1 MAITILDEH
10 LELGQVKTITSDFGR
25 IIDYV
30 ELLFSNTTKAEF
42 KPNDSRTGLIFS
54 VSDSNL
60 DLPEMVCE
68 LNRDTIRNLIVS
80 LKNIYNQLELE
91 SDKDTSENDNGKDKD
106 KSSCGICSQ
115 KRKF

>member
-1 MAITILDEH
+1 MVILDEH

-25 IIDYV
+25 MIDYV
-30 ELLFSNTTKAEF
+30 ELLFSSTTKAEF
-42 KPNDSRTGLIFS
+42 QPNDSKTGIIFS

-60 DLPEMVCE
+60 DLPEMICE

-80 LKNIYNQLELE
+80 LKNMYNQLELE
-91 SDKDTSENDNGKDKD
+91 NNNTSNEDSDNNKDK
-106 KSSCGICSQ
+106 KPCGICSQ

>member
-1 MAITILDEH
+1 MTILDEH

-30 ELLFSNTTKAEF
+30 ELRFSPTTKAEF
-42 KPNDSRTGLIFS
+42 QPNEGKTGIIFS

-60 DLPEMVCE
+60 DLCEMVCE

-91 SDKDTSENDNGKDKD
+91 DGKDTTEKNDNKDKD
-106 KSSCGICSQ
+106 KTSCGICSQ
-115 KRKF
+115 KRRF